1 MSSKKTRMRRA
12 HEGEGHEPAEAKE
25 REAEGAEAR
34 EPAPGSPPEE
44 KPEGKA
50 GSSTTPAR
58 SAPVREDRPDEGL
71 DFAALLEQ
79 SGGLRTLDLRV
90 GDRVTTRIIRI
101 GKEDVFL
108 DLGPGQDGVMS
119 RGELVDEQG
128 RLTVQ
133 EGDELELFVVKVGA
147 TVVLSRRLGGG
158 VDVIALE
165 QAYHARMPIEGK
177 VTGVNKGGFD
187 VEVGG
192 ARAFCRMGHMDL
204 GHVDDPQSFVGQRLS
219 FLITEMQGKNLV
231 VSRKLLLEEERKKSA
246 AKLLSEL
253 AEGQVRTG
261 TVTRLADFGA
271 FVDLGGVDG
280 LVPLSELSWGHV
292 KSPDEVVRVGDVVTV
307 EVRRIEDDPKR
318 RGEKRIGLSLRT
330 SDTDPWVK
338 HAASLVEGATL
349 QGRVQRTEAFGA
361 FIELEGGVV
370 GLAHISELSDARV
383 RHPNDVVKVGDA
395 VTVRVLEVDRD
406 RRRLSLSLK
415 EKVEPGELPARGT
428 RTQGTVTRVE
438 SYGVFVSLASG
449 GTALVPAAETGT
461 PPGTDLRRAL
471 PVGSVL
477 EVMVTEIDDK
487 GRVKA
492 SHTALEREEER
503 AALESYQQKGSSG
516 GSGFGTFADL
526 FNQKHG
532 SAKPGKK
539 R

>member
-1 MSSKKTRMRRA
+1 MSSKKTRLRRTRED
-12 HEGEGHEPAEAKE
+12 EGQEAPSSEASGQAMPEEQPERTPAA
-25 REAEGAEAR
+25 REATPPSR
-34 EPAPGSPPEE
+34 TTPPAPQREE
-44 KPEGKA
+44 
-50 GSSTTPAR
+50 
-58 SAPVREDRPDEGL
+58 RPDEEL
-71 DFAALLEQ
+71 DFAAMLDET
-79 SGGLRTLDLRV
+79 GGFGTLDLRV
-90 GDRVTTRIIRI
+90 GDRVTAPIIRI
-101 GKEDVFL
+101 GKEDVFF

-128 RLTVQ
+128 HLTVK

-147 TVVLSRRLGGG
+147 TVVLSRRLGSG
-158 VDVIALE
+158 VDLIGLE
-165 QAYHARMPIEGK
+165 QAHHTRMPVEGK

-187 VEVGG
+187 VDVGG
-192 ARAFCRMGHMDL
+192 ARAFCRMGQMDL

-219 FLITEMQGKNLV
+219 FLITEMQGRNLV
-231 VSRKLLLEEERKKSA
+231 VSRRLLLEEERKRA
-246 AKLLSEL
+246 AAQLLEEL

-261 TVTRLADFGA
+261 TVTRILDFGA

-292 KSPDEVVRVGDVVTV
+292 KSADEVVQVGDVVTV

-318 RGEKRIGLSLRT
+318 KGEKRIGLSLRT
-330 SDTDPWVK
+330 SETDPWVT
-338 HAASLVEGATL
+338 HGGSLVVGATL
-349 QGRVQRTEAFGA
+349 EGKVQRTEPFGA
-361 FIELEGGVV
+361 FIELVGGIV

-383 RHPNDVVKVGDA
+383 RHPNDVVKVGDV
-395 VTVRVLEVDRD
+395 VTVRVLEVDPE

-415 EKVEPGELPARGT
+415 EKVEPGELPSRGT

-477 EVMVTEIDDK
+477 EVMVTEIDEK
-487 GRVKA
+487 GRIKA

-503 AALESYQQKGSSG
+503 AALESYQRKESG
-516 GSGFGTFADL
+516 GGFGTFADL
-526 FNQKHG
+526 FNQKRG
-532 SAKPGKK
+532 GK